1 MDFYKKMIET
11 ELKQM
16 FYWMACATENAKN
29 GESAVYNLTSAIA
42 SASKVNE
49 YRARIDAADLERG
62 TDSAIDW
69 EKLTDWAIKQAR
81 AEIEQEN
88 QHTKRM

>member
-16 FYWMACATENAKN
+16 FYWMACATENTKN
-29 GESAVYNLTSAIA
+29 GESALYNLTSAIQ
-42 SASKVNE
+42 STSKVNE
-49 YRARIDAADLERG
+49 YRARIDAVDLERG

-81 AEIEQEN
+81 AEIEQGNNE
-88 QHTKRM
+88 

>member
-16 FYWMACATENAKN
+16 FYWMASATENAKN
-29 GESAVYNLTSAIA
+29 GESAVYNLTSAIQ

-49 YRARIDAADLERG
+49 YRARIDATDLERG
-62 TDSAIDW
+62 TDTAIDW

-88 QHTKRM
+88 NE

>member
-1 MDFYKKMIET
+1 MEFYKKMIKT

-16 FYWMACATENAKN
+16 FYWMACATESAKK
-29 GESAVYNLTSAIA
+29 GEKPFYDLNVAAQHAAKI
-42 SASKVNE
+42 NE
-49 YRARIDAADLERG
+49 YMSILETKDE
-62 TDSAIDW
+62 TDGAIDW

-88 QHTKRM
+88 ND

>member
-16 FYWMACATENAKN
+16 FYWMACATESTKN
-29 GESAVYNLTSAIA
+29 GESALGALMNAA
-42 SASKVNE
+42 RNASKVNE

-62 TDSAIDW
+62 TNTAIDW

-88 QHTKRM
+88 AKNAE

>member
-16 FYWMACATENAKN
+16 FYWMACATESAKN
-29 GESAVYNLTSAIA
+29 GESALGALMNA
-42 SASKVNE
+42 SRNASKVNE
-49 YRARIDAADLERG
+49 YRARIDAVDLERG

-81 AEIEQEN
+81 AEIEQGNNE
-88 QHTKRM
+88 